1 MSGAAGLAAAKRRR
15 AAGGGTC
22 APGGSCNRGSR
33 KDAAQHAA
41 AERRRALESNFQEAP
56 PEVKLLY
63 IHEQQLQRL
72 SAEVHHLRALL
83 EQKVSANVEDKGG
96 GGDGSKIEA

>member
-1 MSGAAGLAAAKRRR
+1 MAAAKRRR
-15 AAGGGTC
+15 AAGGAGNC
-22 APGGSCNRGSR
+22 APGGRCNRGSR
-33 KDAAQHAA
+33 KDAAQQEA

-83 EQKVSANVEDKGG
+83 EQKVSANVEDKSGC
-96 GGDGSKIEA
+96 GDGSKIEA